1 MLGIIYSSELSAS
14 NHTVIR
20 EVQWI
25 SFTNWGKPWNTC
37 RSVDSLVKIPS
48 DTISSATS
56 SVFLLCVKLS
66 AAPFL
71 MTAWRSS
78 YVTSVG
84 SLYT

>member
-14 NHTVIR
+14 NHTVVR

-48 DTISSATS
+48 DTITQ
-56 SVFLLCVKLS
+56 
-66 AAPFL
+66 PPH
-71 MTAWRSS
+71 
-78 YVTSVG
+78 
-84 SLYT
+84 